1 MEKVKK
7 DEKRKEERRKDERRM
22 RRMKEKCV
30 ASCKSN
36 KNFIIKYSVFSSPCP
51 ICSIYLV
58 WFR

>member
-7 DEKRKEERRKDERRM
+7 DEKRKEERRKDERR
-22 RRMKEKCV
+22 KVYK
-30 ASCKSN
+30 KSN
-36 KNFIIKYSVFSSPCP
+36 KNFTIKYSVFSSPCP